1 MLNFPW
7 VIFIEKPPGI
17 NFIEYLK
24 LIKLSKLN
32 KKKIYVGMNRRYF
45 SSTLNLQEKI
55 NKIKGP
61 RNIIIFDQQD
71 TNVAKLKGKSLKLI
85 KNWMYA
91 NSIHLIDY
99 ANFLTRG
106 KLKNI
111 KFIKKNKSEINC
123 FLHFSS
129 EDNVNYICRWNK
141 PGPWQVHLSL
151 KNYYFELS
159 PLEVLK
165 IRSNFKKKSEVFNI
179 SRDDRKF
186 KTGLK
191 LQIDDLINVC
201 LGKKNNLPDLGELYK
216 TMHLIKKIYI

>member
-1 MLNFPW
+1 MLNFW

-24 LIKLSKLN
+24 LIKLSQI
-32 KKKIYVGMNRRYF
+32 KKNLKVANRRYF

-141 PGPWQVHLSL
+141 PGPWQVQLSL
-151 KNYYFELS
+151 KNYY
-159 PLEVLK
+159 
-165 IRSNFKKKSEVFNI
+165 SN
-179 SRDDRKF
+179 
-186 KTGLK
+186 
-191 LQIDDLINVC
+191 
-201 LGKKNNLPDLGELYK
+201 
-216 TMHLIKKIYI
+216 

>member
-1 MLNFPW
+1 
-7 VIFIEKPPGI
+7 
-17 NFIEYLK
+17 
-24 LIKLSKLN
+24 
-32 KKKIYVGMNRRYF
+32 MNRRYF
-45 SSTLNLQEKI
+45 PLLNLQEKI

-61 RNIIIFDQQD
+61 RKNLESTR

-179 SRDDRKF
+179 SKM
-186 KTGLK
+186 TESLK
-191 LQIDDLINVC
+191 LD
-201 LGKKNNLPDLGELYK
+201 
-216 TMHLIKKIYI
+216 